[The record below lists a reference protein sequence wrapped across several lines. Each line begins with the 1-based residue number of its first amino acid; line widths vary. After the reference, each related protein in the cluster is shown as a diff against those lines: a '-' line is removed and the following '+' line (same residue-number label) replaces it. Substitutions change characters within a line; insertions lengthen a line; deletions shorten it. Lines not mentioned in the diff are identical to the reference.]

1 MPLMTTPC
9 GCLYR
14 ENFWLKINSKQVI
27 FASHSNLCVFFLNFS
42 IRLNDRDCDGSSQEE
57 DNYESG
63 KSGLKTLNLRLDEVA
78 HIRSALTKAELEG
91 IDCNLR
97 NDIERG
103 KVRPL
108 TRRDSTDGRA
118 EVALYPEDPG
128 SNPVISMLQRA
139 LWLSVSADRP
149 N

>member
-1 MPLMTTPC
+1 M
-9 GCLYR
+9 
-14 ENFWLKINSKQVI
+14 NSRQVT
-27 FASHSNLCVFFLNFS
+27 FACHSYLLLIWNFS
-42 IRLNDRDCDGSSQEE
+42 IRLNDDCDGRSQEE

-108 TRRDSTDGRA
+108 FC
-118 EVALYPEDPG
+118 LY
-128 SNPVISMLQRA
+128 
-139 LWLSVSADRP
+139 
-149 N
+149 